1 MKVGKDGKLKLSKD
15 ERQVGNFVF
24 KNEPEHIKIMD
35 INGSM
40 SVRLSKT
47 ALNSGRLLDIQMKNK
62 ENGFL
67 HNYASLIYNITGL
80 LVDEQFMVEVNDLCI
95 ACVNRHKDFYGIEE
109 DLPLSRDKEIL
120 DEAKE
125 VYDAIEGLK
134 KEE

>member
-1 MKVGKDGKLKLSKD
+1 
-15 ERQVGNFVF
+15 
-24 KNEPEHIKIMD
+24 
-35 INGSM
+35 
-40 SVRLSKT
+40 
-47 ALNSGRLLDIQMKNK
+47 MKNK